1 MVLQFLW
8 ESRTLPGLIIF
19 LVNTDIFVRVGADGQ
34 AYGLLFVGTPSGRSR
49 TLPPFGDYLCSLS
62 LTINVAGLIIFW

>member
-34 AYGLLFVGTPSGRSR
+34 AYGLLFTGTPFGRSLLSTSCFDPA
-49 TLPPFGDYLCSLS
+49 TLAETSS
-62 LTINVAGLIIFW
+62 ASE